1 VGPPK
6 TGTSAVQ
13 KWMSSNQSFLRNHG
27 VFYPSHSVD
36 VNGVSSGNV
45 KSIYDSDEKKQL
57 RLNEV
62 RLSDLLDVFNRSEYS
77 VLLLSSEFFFRKMD
91 ELKTHMPNAKFI
103 AYVRNPTEIKESSY
117 NQSVKRHFQLEKIN
131 AARSKNLPY
140 MARLAEFTDTHGSN
154 DLYLRLYGDKY
165 FKRGNIVSDLL
176 SIIGI
181 DANVKLP
188 LVNHSYQFEAL
199 EFKRWFN
206 QFHLDNY
213 QVMVD
218 RALQGFIEGNGDYSL
233 IPKGQYIADSTYY
246 ATVLENYAK
255 VLNAPNLV
263 PLVADMKNALPKP
276 YFIQELSDNQF
287 LSVCQYLQKVLQF
300 DYYLMAKE
308 IMSFSPVQ
316 NAHFQ
321 HLFIRACNKKYRYIH
336 LVLIGRNKLRNA
348 AKNFI
353 KSLVRNP

>member
-13 KWMSSNQSFLRNHG
+13 KWLSSNQSFLREHG

-36 VNGVSSGNV
+36 ANGVSSGNV

-57 RLNEV
+57 LLNEV
-62 RLSDLLDVFNRSEYS
+62 RLSDLLDAFNASEYS

-91 ELKTHMPNAKFI
+91 ELRTHMPKARFI

-131 AARSKNLPY
+131 IARSKNLMY
-140 MARLAEFTDTHGSN
+140 MARLVEFTDMHGAN

-181 DANVKLP
+181 EANVTLP

-213 QVMVD
+213 QDMVD
-218 RALQGFIEGNGDYSL
+218 RALQSFIEGNGDYSL
-233 IPKGQYIADSTYY
+233 IPKGQYIADSNYY
-246 ATVLENYAK
+246 ASVLQNYAK
-255 VLNAPNLV
+255 VLNAPNLN

-276 YFIQELSDNQF
+276 YFNQDLSDNQF
-287 LSVCQYLQKVLQF
+287 LSVCQYLQKTLSF
-300 DYYLMAKE
+300 DYYLMTKE
-308 IMSFSPVQ
+308 MMSFGPVE

-321 HLFIRACNKKYRYIH
+321 HLFIRACNRKYRYIH
-336 LVLIGRNKLRNA
+336 LVLIGRNKLRNV
-348 AKNFI
+348 AKNVI
-353 KSLVRNP
+353 KYFRNR

>member
-1 VGPPK
+1 
-6 TGTSAVQ
+6 
-13 KWMSSNQSFLRNHG
+13 
-27 VFYPSHSVD
+27 
-36 VNGVSSGNV
+36 
-45 KSIYDSDEKKQL
+45 
-57 RLNEV
+57 
-62 RLSDLLDVFNRSEYS
+62 
-77 VLLLSSEFFFRKMD
+77 
-91 ELKTHMPNAKFI
+91 
-103 AYVRNPTEIKESSY
+103 
-117 NQSVKRHFQLEKIN
+117 
-131 AARSKNLPY
+131 
-140 MARLAEFTDTHGSN
+140 
-154 DLYLRLYGDKY
+154 
-165 FKRGNIVSDLL
+165 
-176 SIIGI
+176 
-181 DANVKLP
+181 
-188 LVNHSYQFEAL
+188 
-199 EFKRWFN
+199 
-206 QFHLDNY
+206 
-213 QVMVD
+213 
-218 RALQGFIEGNGDYSL
+218 
-233 IPKGQYIADSTYY
+233 
-246 ATVLENYAK
+246 